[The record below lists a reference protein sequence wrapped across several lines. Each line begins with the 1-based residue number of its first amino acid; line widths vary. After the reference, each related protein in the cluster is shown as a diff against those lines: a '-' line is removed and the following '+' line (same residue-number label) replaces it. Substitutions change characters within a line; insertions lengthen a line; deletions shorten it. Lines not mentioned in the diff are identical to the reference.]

1 MYVFISSSICKCDQA
16 QFSAYRIWDWGKVN
30 IFHVLI
36 SRSYRLAKAVSDIS
50 GLGISMRCLKIERF
64 SQGKTVSIRKLVV
77 LHKNICCSIPPPSA
91 AIHPFPLPLSPIYT
105 EPPCWLPPSHNSGH
119 NAFAV
124 AASTNN
130 CLCQMVLASVCCTTA
145 SHFSLIPFHLIKSR
159 PTHFCLVTTPC
170 CSPASSTSTA
180 R

>member
-1 MYVFISSSICKCDQA
+1 MYSFLLPS
-16 QFSAYRIWDWGKVN
+16 VN
-30 IFHVLI
+30 VIKHNFLLTAFGIGARWIFFMCWYHE
-36 SRSYRLAKAVSDIS
+36 AKAVSYIS
-50 GLGISMRCLKIERF
+50 GLGISVRCLKIERF

-77 LHKNICCSIPPPSA
+77 LHKNICCSIPPLSA

-105 EPPCWLPPSHNSGH
+105 EPPCWLPPSHNSGR

-180 R
+180 Q